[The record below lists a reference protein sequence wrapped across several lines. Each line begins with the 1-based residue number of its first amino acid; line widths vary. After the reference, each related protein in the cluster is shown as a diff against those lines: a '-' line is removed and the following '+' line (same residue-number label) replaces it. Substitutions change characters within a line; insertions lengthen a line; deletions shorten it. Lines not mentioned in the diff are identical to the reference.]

1 MRVLII
7 EDEMGALDDLRSIL
21 AESAPDIRIAG
32 TTESVMQSVA
42 WLEKNPVPD
51 LIFMDIHLSDG
62 SAFEIFRRT
71 AVEAPVIFTTAYD
84 EYAIHAFRVN
94 AVDYLLKPLAIDE
107 VKRAL
112 EKYRRLNRPQVLPDI
127 EKLYEMISCQRTN
140 SRRNIL
146 VAYKDKLLPIPTEK
160 IAFFYST
167 KETSRVYLADGSNY
181 AYNRTLESICDDMD
195 PRAFCRVNK
204 QYVVAREHITS
215 IVVWSNSPPAGFDGY
230 RDARARIP
238 EQKPGCGVQKMD
250 HGISPVPE
258 KTFTGVRGIRSAP
271 NPLRRG

>member
-1 MRVLII
+1 M
-7 EDEMGALDDLRSIL
+7 
-21 AESAPDIRIAG
+21 
-32 TTESVMQSVA
+32 
-42 WLEKNPVPD
+42 
-51 LIFMDIHLSDG
+51 
-62 SAFEIFRRT
+62 
-71 AVEAPVIFTTAYD
+71 IFTTAYD

-167 KETSRVYLADGSNY
+167 KETSRVYLARWQQLCLQQDAGEHLRRHGSPGI
-181 AYNRTLESICDDMD
+181 L
-195 PRAFCRVNK
+195 RVNK

-215 IVVWSNSPPAGFDGY
+215 IVVWSNSRLLVSMDTETPEPVFLSKN
-230 RDARARIP
+230 RAAEFKKWI
-238 EQKPGCGVQKMD
+238 
-250 HGISPVPE
+250 
-258 KTFTGVRGIRSAP
+258 TG
-271 NPLRRG
+271 

>member
-146 VAYKDKLLPIPTEK
+146 VAYKDKLLPIQSEK
-160 IAFFYST
+160 IAFFKSA
-167 KETSRVYLADGSNY
+167 KETSKVYLADGSNY

-215 IVVWSNSPPAGFDGY
+215 IVVWSNSRLLVSMDTETPEPVFLSKN
-230 RDARARIP
+230 RAAEFKKWI
-238 EQKPGCGVQKMD
+238 
-250 HGISPVPE
+250 
-258 KTFTGVRGIRSAP
+258 TG
-271 NPLRRG
+271 

>member
-1 MRVLII
+1 MKHILIL
-7 EDEMGALDDLRSIL
+7 EDEQRNANRLVRLLKEIVPEARIDGPLVTIEAAAEFLRKAPASDLIL
-21 AESAPDIRIAG
+21 ADIR
-32 TTESVMQSVA
+32 
-42 WLEKNPVPD
+42 
-51 LIFMDIHLSDG
+51 LSDG
-62 SAFEIFRRT
+62 LSFE
-71 AVEAPVIFTTAYD
+71 ALKEAPPAVPIIFTTAYD

-215 IVVWSNSPPAGFDGY
+215 IVVWSNSRLLVSMDTETPEPVFLSKN
-230 RDARARIP
+230 RAAEFKKWI
-238 EQKPGCGVQKMD
+238 
-250 HGISPVPE
+250 
-258 KTFTGVRGIRSAP
+258 TG
-271 NPLRRG
+271 

>member
-42 WLEKNPVPD
+42 WLEKPPVPD

-127 EKLYEMISCQRTN
+127 EKLYEMIS
-140 SRRNIL
+140 
-146 VAYKDKLLPIPTEK
+146 YKDKLLPIPTEK

-215 IVVWSNSPPAGFDGY
+215 IVVWSNSRLLVSMDTETPEPVFLSKN
-230 RDARARIP
+230 RAAEFKKWI
-238 EQKPGCGVQKMD
+238 
-250 HGISPVPE
+250 
-258 KTFTGVRGIRSAP
+258 TG
-271 NPLRRG
+271 